1 MTLHVYYGALC
12 VSMAA
17 VGPMALCGRYGA
29 LRLSD
34 SLWPLWRPVAAMGRC
49 VSMAAMALYG
59 RYGALYL
66 YGRYGALWPLWGAV
80 SLWPLWRSMAAL
92 GRCVSLWPLWRSMA
106 AMGRCVSLW
115 PLWRSVAAM
124 GRCVSLT
131 LYSLWSAMY
140 LYGRYDRY
148 DPPCPLWGAVSVWPR
163 CGGVRTCT
171 AVKTRAADP
180 ASSSAVVA
188 AESCPV
194 WLCRWLAAAC
204 SSCGAQRDGARR
216 DPQGHIGTHRAHRD
230 P

>member
-1 MTLHVYYGALC
+1 MTAMAFYGCYGALC
-12 VSMAA
+12 
-17 VGPMALCGRYGA
+17 
-29 LRLSD
+29 
-34 SLWPLWRPVAAMGRC
+34 
-49 VSMAAMALYG
+49 LYD
-59 RYGALYL
+59 
-66 YGRYGALWPLWGAV
+66 RYGALWPLWGAV
-80 SLWPLWRSMAAL
+80 SLWPLWRS
-92 GRCVSLWPLWRSMA
+92 
-106 AMGRCVSLW
+106 
-115 PLWRSVAAM
+115 VAAM
-124 GRCVSLT
+124 IAMALCGRYGALCLPDS
-131 LYSLWSAMY
+131 LYSLWSAVY

>member
-1 MTLHVYYGALC
+1 MAAMALYGHYGALC
-12 VSMAA
+12 LSDSMAA
-17 VGPMALCGRYGA
+17 MALCGRYGA
-29 LRLSD
+29 LCLPD
-34 SLWPLWRPVAAMGRC
+34 S
-49 VSMAAMALYG
+49 
-59 RYGALYL
+59 
-66 YGRYGALWPLWGAV
+66 
-80 SLWPLWRSMAAL
+80 
-92 GRCVSLWPLWRSMA
+92 
-106 AMGRCVSLW
+106 
-115 PLWRSVAAM
+115 
-124 GRCVSLT
+124 
-131 LYSLWSAMY
+131 LYSLWSAVY

-216 DPQGHIGTHRAHRD
+216 DPQGHIGTHRAHQCPTETHSDPSVPTATHRD
-230 P
+230 PEVPHRDP

>member
-1 MTLHVYYGALC
+1 
-12 VSMAA
+12 
-17 VGPMALCGRYGA
+17 
-29 LRLSD
+29 
-34 SLWPLWRPVAAMGRC
+34 MGRC
-49 VSMAAMALYG
+49 VSLTLYG
-59 RYGALYL
+59 RYGAQCLYD
-66 YGRYGALWPLWGAV
+66 RYGVLWLLWGA
-80 SLWPLWRSMAAL
+80 
-92 GRCVSLWPLWRSMA
+92 
-106 AMGRCVSLW
+106 VSLW

-131 LYSLWSAMY
+131 LYSLWSAVY

-216 DPQGHIGTHRAHRD
+216 DPQGHIGTH
-230 P
+230 